1 MAGTVGPVPDEQH
14 DPAHHVARDATWI
27 IRLDPGQDPRA
38 RADGP
43 RLAVKDC
50 IDVAGAVTTAGSP
63 AVAATAGVAAVD
75 AECLAGARGAGAR
88 IVGKSNLHE
97 LCFGS
102 SGVNPH
108 YGTPVNPLDARRVPG
123 GSSSGSAVAVATGQA
138 DIGLGTDTTGSIR
151 TPAACCG
158 VVGLKTTWGLVPV
171 AGVRPL
177 APSLDTVGVLARS
190 VADLAV
196 GATLLDARL
205 TDGELAASPTIGRLR
220 LPGTD
225 PTIDAA
231 IDSALLDAGFLIDEV
246 ELPGWEA
253 AHAAALTVLFGE
265 ALLVNDDLWRNHR
278 GELGDDVVERFTFA
292 QTIGPAEL
300 GEARAHREAWRTEL
314 AEVLGTVGLLALP
327 AMAQYPARIGDHA
340 VAPNPAA
347 PAVSLSGH
355 PALALPVPS
364 GGLLPASIQLVAP
377 DHHEPRLLATAA
389 AIEAAVATTS

>member
-1 MAGTVGPVPDEQH
+1 MPDEQR
-14 DPAHHVARDATWI
+14 DPADDRAGAATWI
-27 IRLDPGQDPRA
+27 TRLVPADDPRA
-38 RADGP
+38 RADGL

-50 IDVAGAVTTAGSP
+50 IDVAGVVTTAGSP
-63 AVAATAGVAAVD
+63 AVAAAADPATVD
-75 AECLAGARGAGAR
+75 AACLTGAREAGARF
-88 IVGKSNLHE
+88 VGKSNLHE
-97 LCFGS
+97 LCFGV

-108 YGTPVNPLDARRVPG
+108 YGTPVNPLDPRRVPG
-123 GSSSGSAVAVATGQA
+123 GSSSGSAVAVATGEV
-138 DIGLGTDTTGSIR
+138 DVGLGTDTTGSIR

-158 VVGLKTTWGLVPV
+158 VTGLRTTWGVVPM

-177 APSLDTVGVLARS
+177 APSLDTVGVLART
-190 VADLAV
+190 VAELAA
-196 GATLLDARL
+196 GATLLDPRL
-205 TDGELAASPTIGRLR
+205 TDGDLTASPTVGRLR

-246 ELPGWEA
+246 DLPGWEA

-265 ALLVNDDLWRNHR
+265 ALLVNDDLWRNHP
-278 GELGDDVVERFTFA
+278 GELGDDLVERFTFA
-292 QTIGPAEL
+292 QTVGPAEL
-300 GEARAHREAWRTEL
+300 GEARGLRGAWRSEL
-314 AEVLGTVGLLALP
+314 ADVLGSVGVLALP
-327 AMAQYPARIGDHA
+327 TMAQYPARIGHHT
-340 VAPNPAA
+340 VAPNSAA

-389 AIEAAVATTS
+389 ALEAAIVAGG